1 VTISATDSTA
11 EDENWIGFLVLTI
24 APHSHRSLLVAGTQ
38 QAETVVLRDPVLA
51 DMARVTAGTEVD
63 SLATDI
69 DELAVA
75 VRWQL
80 LSWVLSA
87 RSIAAPRFT
96 FGLLVLHTDPVEAD
110 RLTQQLAATN
120 VLSELPIVFQVGAV
134 QPRPG
139 TDVAGSPPTAEQTN
153 GVAGLVLDAVDATAR
168 QIELA
173 AAFSI
178 DASTLRGLA
187 TARPHTPESTPIDS
201 GTDRSDEQPI
211 DVVAGA
217 PAADAGAEGTSAAP
231 ADPSSAETHPGQ
243 PVGQPE
249 PASRLR
255 LLVGSLQARFA
266 RRPVP
271 ATTIEVINHISEQ
284 VQHVRILYIVSAAEP
299 VPPSRWIRERRRE
312 IALGIA
318 RAVLSPLDSGLAE
331 PWFVRAFAA
340 SQSLH
345 PAMPLAEPDHL
356 RGKDFPEC
364 WGDYFDLY
372 ECVGDIINALE
383 RDTASFAR
391 RGQTEEPTA
400 VVIVLAGEPP
410 SGDAETER
418 RFHQLLSAATVLW
431 VIVGSAPTATPDQ
444 FADTRY
450 RLLAEHEDVVDE
462 MITLLKGLARP
473 QAESDH
479 VAEPSGRRTAG

>member
-1 VTISATDSTA
+1 MTTSATDSTA
-11 EDENWIGFLVLTI
+11 EDENWVGFLVLAI
-24 APHSHRSLLVAGTQ
+24 APYSHRSMLVAGAQ

-51 DMARVTAGTEVD
+51 DMARVAAGTEVD
-63 SLATDI
+63 PLATDI
-69 DELAVA
+69 DQLAVA
-75 VRWQL
+75 VRQQFL
-80 LSWVLSA
+80 NWVLSA

-96 FGLLVLHTDPVEAD
+96 FGLLVLHPDPVEAN
-110 RLTQQLAATN
+110 RLIQRLAATN
-120 VLSELPIVFQVGAV
+120 VLSELPIVFRIGAV
-134 QPRPG
+134 RPRPE
-139 TDVAGSPPTAEQTN
+139 TDVAGSPPTAEQAN
-153 GVAGLVLDAVDATAR
+153 WVAGLVLDAVDATAR

-201 GTDRSDEQPI
+201 GTGRSDEQPI
-211 DVVAGA
+211 GPVPA
-217 PAADAGAEGTSAAP
+217 PAADAAAEGTSAAP
-231 ADPSSAETHPGQ
+231 ADPSSAETPPGQ
-243 PVGQPE
+243 PVSQPE

-255 LLVGSLQARFA
+255 VLVDSLQARFT

-271 ATTIEVINHISEQ
+271 ATNIEVIDHISEH
-284 VQHVRILYIVSAAEP
+284 VQHVRMLYIVSAAEP

-312 IALGIA
+312 IALGVA
-318 RAVLSPLDSGLAE
+318 RAVLSPLGSGLAE

-364 WGDYFDLY
+364 WGDYFDLS
-372 ECVGDIINALE
+372 ECVGDIMDALE
-383 RDTASFAR
+383 RDIASFAR
-391 RGQTEEPTA
+391 RGQTGEPTA
-400 VVIVLAGEPP
+400 VVIVLASEPP
-410 SGDAETER
+410 SGDAETEK
-418 RFHQLLSAATVLW
+418 RFHQLLSAATVVW
-431 VIVGSAPTATPDQ
+431 VTVGSAPTATPEQ
-444 FADTRY
+444 FADTRC

-473 QAESDH
+473 QAELDQ
-479 VAEPSGRRTAG
+479 VAEPSGRHTAG